1 MGFAMGITGTSVA
14 KDAADVILLQDNFSD
29 IVKAC
34 LWGRNVYDS
43 VAKFLQFQLTVNVVA
58 CVMATLGAIFY
69 NESPLKAVR
78 FCKITFCICVQLQS
92 FDFVNQVQMLWVNL
106 IMDSLA
112 SLALA
117 TEPPDPKLY
126 ILFIANIFSF

>member
-1 MGFAMGITGTSVA
+1 MFFSCHAGITGTSVA
-14 KDAADVILLQDNFSD
+14 KDAADVILLEDNFSD

-69 NESPLKAVR
+69 NESPLK
-78 FCKITFCICVQLQS
+78 T
-92 FDFVNQVQMLWVNL
+92 VQMLWVNL

-126 ILFIANIFSF
+126 AFFIIIFRSDVATIRTILIICFVC